1 MNPAIL
7 FLWTV
12 LSENRDTNENETIF
26 TVHVHGWR
34 RKHSAGKFSE
44 IHKQYWIQWLHY
56 PAWHNLGKHAHRK
69 VTGMLKANEH
79 QPGAGANMPQLH
91 GSCYQ
96 AKAEQ
101 AAGHTTS
108 PFPVNQE
115 WQDRST
121 ETLVGCLCVF
131 FLRLTSFFYHLYSSR
146 NVTWH
151 FYETEYDLE
160 RQEISRLHELT
171 V

>member
-1 MNPAIL
+1 
-7 FLWTV
+7 
-12 LSENRDTNENETIF
+12 
-26 TVHVHGWR
+26 
-34 RKHSAGKFSE
+34 
-44 IHKQYWIQWLHY
+44 
-56 PAWHNLGKHAHRK
+56 
-69 VTGMLKANEH
+69 MLKANEH

-96 AKAEQ
+96 EKAEQ

-121 ETLVGCLCVF
+121 ETLIGCLCVF

-151 FYETEYDLE
+151 FYEIEYDLE